1 MIVWRLWVWPNRRW
15 RHLKTNDIV
24 KKPTNQT
31 GPTTATSG
39 LLTNAAYNERKNRES
54 TNNGNNNNNHFSAEK
69 RGVTRITLITCFIQL
84 VTETPSMSVLI
95 YVSIRARLLLHRVC
109 PTVFSEVPPSTGG
122 LKNYNRQMRM
132 PNSSATPSQMVVL
145 TSRDNSPRNGSQSE
159 GKHQKLLVVVS
170 EPKNSGKK
178 SRAASITTKDLEEG
192 RCSPSSKLS
201 SRNSSEHEID
211 KQKLQQHFS
220 NFPISFTRR
229 FLRDRLVKQ
238 AAKEKGPLK
247 KLECKN

>member
-1 MIVWRLWVWPNRRW
+1 MYGKGMARRPKSEISQAHIALCLNVCS
-15 RHLKTNDIV
+15 RQGRSDQMYT
-24 KKPTNQT
+24 
-31 GPTTATSG
+31 
-39 LLTNAAYNERKNRES
+39 
-54 TNNGNNNNNHFSAEK
+54 K
-69 RGVTRITLITCFIQL
+69 R
-84 VTETPSMSVLI
+84 
-95 YVSIRARLLLHRVC
+95 SIRVRLLLHRVC
-109 PTVFSEVPPSTGG
+109 PTIFSEVPPSTGG
-122 LKNYNRQMRM
+122 LRNYSRQMRM

-178 SRAASITTKDLEEG
+178 SRAASITTKELEEGGG

-229 FLRDRLVKQ
+229 FLRDKLVKQ
-238 AAKEKGPLK
+238 TKEKGPLK
-247 KLECKN
+247 KLESDSLMTETTNSMETIPASLSGHHLAFHNNSVDSCRPL